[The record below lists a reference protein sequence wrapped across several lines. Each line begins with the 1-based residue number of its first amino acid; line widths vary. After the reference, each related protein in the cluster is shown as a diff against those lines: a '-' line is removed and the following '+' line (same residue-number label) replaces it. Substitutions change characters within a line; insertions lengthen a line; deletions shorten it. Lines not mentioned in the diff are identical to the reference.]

1 MRHPRAR
8 QALITTSA
16 ASKRVMI
23 LHGEG
28 SAVRIHVKGHATKR
42 MYGLGHVVDLNADN
56 HIRVGLRGKPYLS
69 RRWPGQRRA
78 GRLPKCCASSGTVNC
93 LYPAR
98 ARHEARVSRSSRPHS
113 LSLGRQL
120 GEAVE
125 WRARGAAP
133 QAAPRAAKERQFGR
147 RATRGRPWRGA
158 TPDSTPRAASVGRV
172 APRGL
177 LVVRATR
184 AEVRCA
190 GQDAGHCCFCCD
202 AVLLRF
208 MPRMLNPMATNSVCA
223 MATRSGTLGCGKG
236 VAIGHAARR
245 MASGREQGWRG
256 DISAQKSARGAP
268 RARRSLPHSPHLS
281 MMTRAL
287 AHCCGMASS
296 EAVTGGGNPSRIRRR
311 KHFGRAVAARFGR
324 RAWYQF

>member
-147 RATRGRPWRGA
+147 RPPAAAPGAARLPILRRARHLSGVWRPGGCSWYAQHAQRCVAPARTRATAAFVA
-158 TPDSTPRAASVGRV
+158 TPCYCASCRECSTQWLRTVSVLWLHVAELLDAARAWQSGMQRAAWRQEGSKGGVVISVRRNRRVGR
-172 APRGL
+172 
-177 LVVRATR
+177 
-184 AEVRCA
+184 
-190 GQDAGHCCFCCD
+190 
-202 AVLLRF
+202 
-208 MPRMLNPMATNSVCA
+208 
-223 MATRSGTLGCGKG
+223 
-236 VAIGHAARR
+236 
-245 MASGREQGWRG
+245 
-256 DISAQKSARGAP
+256 
-268 RARRSLPHSPHLS
+268 RAR
-281 MMTRAL
+281 
-287 AHCCGMASS
+287 
-296 EAVTGGGNPSRIRRR
+296 
-311 KHFGRAVAARFGR
+311 AARFLIHR
-324 RAWYQF
+324 TCR